1 MLVINIET
9 YKNVS
14 SLEKVKDCVYTCFA
28 VLLFH
33 YLAVSLH
40 SERHVCLLNNTISR
54 LKSKWLEN
62 NRARSAWGQQCR
74 SPERFWSGSE
84 THLVSIRALLSFRA
98 GTSHKVA
105 QLPSLSLSFLI
116 HKKGSYITQAYCINI
131 WEYIYVEAGTLRK
144 VI

>member
-1 MLVINIET
+1 MLVINIDT

-54 LKSKWLEN
+54 LKSKWPEN
-62 NRARSAWGQQCR
+62 NRVSSAWRQQCW
-74 SPERFWSGSE
+74 SPERFWSGAE
-84 THLVSIRALLSFRA
+84 TRLVSVRALLSFRA
-98 GTSHKVA
+98 GASHKVA

-116 HKKGSYITQAYCINI
+116 HKKGSYITKACCINI
-131 WEYIYVEAGTLRK
+131 GDYIYVEAGTLRM